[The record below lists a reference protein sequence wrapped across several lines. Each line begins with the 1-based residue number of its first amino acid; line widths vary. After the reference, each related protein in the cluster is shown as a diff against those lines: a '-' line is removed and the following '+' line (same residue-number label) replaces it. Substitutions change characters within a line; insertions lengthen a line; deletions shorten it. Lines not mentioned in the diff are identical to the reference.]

1 MPGAVAVLVGLAG
14 VLNIVSAVT
23 PGMAGRVHEL
33 RAFLPGGVTRTA
45 TAATAVA
52 GVLLVCLSVA
62 LRRRKRRA
70 YQAVVAVLAVSIVLH
85 LVKGFDVEE
94 AAVETALLTVVVLT
108 RGEFAAKPDPTTRW
122 TAVWVGL
129 LLVGL
134 DMAIGLGLLHAR
146 THHIVAPHP
155 LSTQLQE
162 VTLGLVGVSGPL
174 AFTSDRTADVVSAV
188 LLGLGVVTLVVVAYL
203 LLRSPRRQPQL
214 GADDERRIRGL
225 LGIFGDRD
233 SLGYFALRR
242 DKSVIWSATGKSAIA
257 YRVVNAVML
266 AGGDPIGDH
275 EAWPGAIRAFLAEA
289 AAHAWVPAVLGCS
302 ERGGTAYARAGLTV
316 LELGD
321 EAVVEVDEFT
331 LSGRAMRSV
340 RQAVNRVERAGYS
353 CLVRR
358 QHDIP
363 AGELAELG
371 RLVAAW
377 RGSGTE
383 RGFSMALD
391 RFGDRCDGGCVTVT
405 CTQST
410 AAGPVLR
417 ALLDFVPWGTDGLSL
432 DLMRRDRSVP
442 DNGLNELL
450 IVSALR
456 AAPALGVSRVS
467 LNFAVLRA
475 AIEQG
480 ERLGAGPVQRG
491 WRWVLVLVSRWFQID
506 TLYRFNAK
514 FRPTWQPRY
523 ICYPR
528 GRDLPRIGLAMA
540 EAEAFVV
547 WPWKRHRP

>member
-1 MPGAVAVLVGLAG
+1 MLRPPGDGVGAVRRLAGPLTARRRSDTRPRRRPGQPVGGRRGRVVPWLGRPRAWVPGVVAVLVGLAG

-23 PGMAGRVHEL
+23 PGLAGRVHEL
-33 RAFLPGGVTRTA
+33 RAFLPGGVTSTA
-45 TAATAVA
+45 TAATVVA

-70 YQAVVAVLAVSIVLH
+70 YQAVVAVLAVSIVLN

-94 AAVETALLTVVVLT
+94 AAVETALLTVVLLT
-108 RGEFAAKPDPTTRW
+108 GGEFSAKPDPTTRW

-134 DMAIGLGLLHAR
+134 DMAIGLGLLHVR

-174 AFTSDRTADVVSAV
+174 AFTSDTTADVVYAV
-188 LLGLGVVTLVVVAYL
+188 LLALGVVTLVVVAYL
-203 LLRSPRRQPQL
+203 VLRSPRRQPQL

-225 LGIFGDRD
+225 LGSFGDRD

-340 RQAVNRVERAGYS
+340 RQAVHRVERAGYS

-358 QHDIP
+358 QHDTPP
-363 AGELAELG
+363 ASSPSWVGWSRPG
-371 RLVAAW
+371 GAAAPSAGSRW
-377 RGSGTE
+377 RWTGS
-383 RGFSMALD
+383 
-391 RFGDRCDGGCVTVT
+391 VTGA
-405 CTQST
+405 T
-410 AAGPVLR
+410 AAASRSPARSPPPPGRYCAIENPRWVPLPARPRPADPTRRARRRGCRAGGGPSTSSR
-417 ALLDFVPWGTDGLSL
+417 PVPA
-432 DLMRRDRSVP
+432 VH
-442 DNGLNELL
+442 
-450 IVSALR
+450 ALR
-456 AAPALGVSRVS
+456 DQAH
-467 LNFAVLRA
+467 
-475 AIEQG
+475 
-480 ERLGAGPVQRG
+480 
-491 WRWVLVLVSRWFQID
+491 
-506 TLYRFNAK
+506 
-514 FRPTWQPRY
+514 FRPD
-523 ICYPR
+523 
-528 GRDLPRIGLAMA
+528 G
-540 EAEAFVV
+540 
-547 WPWKRHRP
+547 